1 MDAII
6 ERLNKAYLTP
16 QRSRVNPEFDALV
29 ANGEP
34 AELAFEGRQYPY
46 WVLGQGPK
54 ILLLH
59 GWGGNASQLRR
70 FIPPLIK
77 AGYSV
82 VTTHLPGH
90 ALESR
95 VTDNNELARYIATL
109 AQAVGDVRGVIAHSM
124 GAQVAMQAFVREAPA
139 LNESLG
145 FFVTIAAPAHPL
157 RLREGFNRLMRL
169 EPDVIE
175 AHGKVL
181 EERFGAFDTWDEYA
195 AEYLGP
201 RLGCP
206 GLVIHGTADQEVP
219 ADDVNRIG
227 AKWEGARVELFEGC
241 DHYSLL
247 RDPAVIERTVGFA
260 REQLAPTA
268 A

>member
-16 QRSRVNPEFDALV
+16 QRSRVNPEFDTLV
-29 ANGEP
+29 ADGRS
-34 AELAFEGRQYPY
+34 ATLAFAGKSYPY
-46 WVLGQGPK
+46 WVLGDGPK
-54 ILLLH
+54 ILVLH

-70 FIPPLIK
+70 FIPPLLE

-90 ALESR
+90 ALETR
-95 VTDNNELARYIATL
+95 MTDNNELARYIAAL
-109 AQAVGDVRGVIAHSM
+109 AQDVGEVQGVIAHSM

-139 LNESLG
+139 LNESLH
-145 FFVTIAAPAHPL
+145 FFVTIAAPAHPI

-169 EPDVIE
+169 EPEVIE

-201 RLGCP
+201 RIGCP
-206 GLVIHGTADQEVP
+206 GLIIHGSADQEVP
-219 ADDVNRIG
+219 ADDVHRIG
-227 AKWEGARVELFEGC
+227 AKWDGASVELFEGC

-247 RDPAVIERTVGFA
+247 REPAVIERTVEFA
-260 REQLAPTA
+260 RQQLAPDSV
-268 A
+268 